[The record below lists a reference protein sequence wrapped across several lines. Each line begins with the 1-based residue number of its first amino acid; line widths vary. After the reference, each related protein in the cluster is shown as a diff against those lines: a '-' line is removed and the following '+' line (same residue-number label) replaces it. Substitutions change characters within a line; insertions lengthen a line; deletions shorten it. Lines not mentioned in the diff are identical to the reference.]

1 MASRNG
7 TPINNGA
14 ASPGYVGPLHPF
26 NWIDLAHQEAL
37 GVNQTAASQGQPV
50 AMEFWQQRQIRGPQT
65 IPQAGPVYLHS
76 RPYSRGADAFAP
88 KFGTLNINPI
98 GAGIYS
104 PYKLPP
110 MAGPGARYVQGAI
123 FFDVQAIP
131 TGLRFNQTVPIETV
145 DALIAQSHVAA
156 AYRTTG

>member
-1 MASRNG
+1 MPSKNG

-14 ASPGYVGPLHPF
+14 SSPFYVGPLHPF
-26 NWIDLAHQEAL
+26 NWVDLAHNEAM
-37 GVNQTAASQGQPV
+37 GVNQTAAMQGQPP
-50 AMEFWQQRQIRGPQT
+50 AMEFWQARQIRGPQT
-65 IPQAGPVYLHS
+65 VAQGVPFYLQS
-76 RPYSRGADAFAP
+76 RPYSRGAEAFSP
-88 KFGTLNINPI
+88 KFGSLAYNPI
-98 GAGIYS
+98 GGGTYN

-131 TGLRFNQTVPIETV
+131 TGLRFNQTVPVETV